1 MFELVYLAD
10 SKSIFTPWHV
20 TLVSLL
26 IRCPNL
32 SQQMVFSMVFTDGE
46 IEVGRLPNVVQKV
59 S

>member
-32 SQQMVFSMVFTDGE
+32 SKQMVFSGLVKDGHM
-46 IEVGRLPNVVQKV
+46 EVGRLSNGSLHV